1 MAIRIYLALAALVV
15 GLVIAACGSDDSGD
29 DSGAP
34 AEHRSTSRWWTRR
47 ARPPAS

>member
-29 DSGAP
+29 DSGGPQTGDVQMVDA
-34 AEHRSTSRWWTRR
+34 W